1 LDKKLSQLV
10 IEEDFFER
18 MAKKIPFSF
27 IGKKVIVFDLDGTIV
42 RLVADWHSL
51 RKVLNT
57 RFTEK
62 NREDLNFKNMSTILS
77 RIIEMGDEEELQ
89 LNFNLMRQYELENIS
104 SNEPIKETIYFI
116 NNKEL
121 FGVSPKAKLAVFSLN
136 FRSTILKSLEMAG
149 IVDKFEF
156 FVGREDVRKWK
167 PEPDGLLKI
176 LDYFKVNSEEMIYF
190 GDVEKDLLAGASA
203 GVESYYIDTLIN
215 HVRNIKKS

>member
-1 LDKKLSQLV
+1 MDKKLSQLV

-18 MAKKIPFSF
+18 MAKNIPFSF

-42 RLVADWHSL
+42 RLGADWHSL
-51 RKVLNT
+51 RKALNA
-57 RFTEK
+57 RFTER

-121 FGVSPKAKLAVFSLN
+121 FGVSPNAKLAVFSLN

-215 HVRNIKKS
+215 YVRNIKKS

>member
-1 LDKKLSQLV
+1 MT
-10 IEEDFFER
+10 E
-18 MAKKIPFSF
+18 KIPFSF
-27 IGKKVIVFDLDGTIV
+27 PEKKVIVFDLDGTIV

-51 RKVLNT
+51 RKALNA
-57 RFTEK
+57 RFTVK
-62 NREDLNFKNMSTILS
+62 NRKTPKFKSMSAILS
-77 RIIEMGDEEELQ
+77 KIVEIGDEEELQ
-89 LNFNLMRQYELENIS
+89 LNFNLIRQYELEKIT

-121 FGVSPKAKLAVFSLN
+121 FGVSPQAKLAVFSLN
-136 FRSTILKSLEMAG
+136 TRPTILKSLEMAG
-149 IVDKFEF
+149 IIDKFEF

-176 LDYFKVNSEEMIYF
+176 LDYFKVNAKEMIYF

-215 HVRNIKKS
+215 HVRNIKKY